1 MMKFEIY
8 ILQKKSQD
16 PKTYQEAMG
25 EYLKRLGAYAKVSVV
40 YKKNVK
46 QVEKILKE
54 AGEHYHIIPGK
65 DSMTSPELAQLI
77 NESSVQGISKFHF
90 YIGDLESEETKPFHV
105 SSFTQ
110 SGSLTGTI
118 ILEQIYRRWSLRH
131 QQLKIKKK
139 LTDVS
144 WQMIQEAVITQRPI
158 LFYGVHIIR

>member
-40 YKKNVK
+40 YKKNAK

-54 AGEHYHIIPGK
+54 AGEHYH
-65 DSMTSPELAQLI
+65 
-77 NESSVQGISKFHF
+77 
-90 YIGDLESEETKPFHV
+90 
-105 SSFTQ
+105 SFTQ

-118 ILEQIYRRWSLRH
+118 ILEQIYRAYRILNH
-131 QQLKIKKK
+131 QPYHK
-139 LTDVS
+139 
-144 WQMIQEAVITQRPI
+144 
-158 LFYGVHIIR
+158 

>member
-105 SSFTQ
+105 SSFTH
-110 SGSLTGTI
+110 GAALTGTI
-118 ILEQIYRRWSLRH
+118 ILEQIYRAYRILNH
-131 QQLKIKKK
+131 QPYHK
-139 LTDVS
+139 
-144 WQMIQEAVITQRPI
+144 
-158 LFYGVHIIR
+158 